1 MLLIIAD
8 SILISVV
15 SLISLIIL
23 FIQKYKINQV
33 TFDIERNNNNF
44 STLIRDYIK
53 FILALCQVILF
64 TLLIFLR
71 IFYLKNVKEIDIF
84 HSGSIAICWIY
95 CMTLCMLICF
105 VRERRWKWI
114 LNSHVTSI
122 CAAACLCA
130 TWQLRI
136 ASAFY
141 RDTELII
148 AIINLVNSTI
158 LCVIS
163 ITTPKGPPV
172 FNKGGRPITSIVYCS
187 IWNFITFSTVIPII
201 YKSFKKKSLDDSDLD
216 ELPNEY
222 TANEFYNKIQQWP
235 SNNLL
240 YRIWKANQNVIL
252 LETFFVIIS
261 SFLHYLPILFLYSL
275 LDFFQ
280 GDKKNIEWAIFCVF
294 GILIGGLLHVF
305 AISQHQYL
313 GGSVLQ
319 SSVSLMLNSE
329 IYSKSLKIKN
339 NVNEIGKIS
348 NLMAVDA
355 NRISQFMIWWASLIE
370 APVQIGIALFFLY
383 KLLNSACL
391 FGILVLI
398 IILPI
403 QRWTGK
409 YFSQNQEHLMKT
421 RDYRVSL
428 MNEILHG
435 IRMIKFNAWEGNW
448 ITRIMN
454 ARNIEL
460 KYLKKSFILMSTFN
474 LLWIASPILITT
486 VSFLT
491 YTKIQGNELTASI
504 AFTSVTIFNEIRFI
518 LNDLAEL
525 FILALQAIV
534 SLIRIEKFLNSDENE
549 NKKNIIFK
557 NDDKIGFENATITW
571 NKPEENIED
580 IFIMKD
586 LNIEFPVEQLS
597 IICGPTGSGKTLLL
611 MALLGEA
618 EISFGKVFY
627 PNPPQQIH
635 ENHELTNS
643 DWIVDNNNSIAYVA
657 QHTWLQSGPIRDNIL
672 FNLPFNKERYDQVV
686 KSCALDKDFESFV
699 DGELTEIGDQGVTL
713 SGGQKQRVSL
723 ARAVYS
729 RAKHILIDDA
739 LSAVDANTANYLI
752 NECISGPLMNKRTI
766 ILVTHHLNLTLPIA
780 KYVVMINNG
789 QIVDKGEVSELNNN
803 GSINIPREIIS
814 DNESSGSTCNSTLQA
829 SPVKENFEKNSEEN
843 FETSKSITLDME
855 VIEEEKIINDTT
867 IGDNKPRAL
876 IKEEGK
882 ESGMVK
888 LNVYLKYFNSNG
900 SYLFWITASILFM
913 STRVTQTLEGWWL
926 NVWSSLTQNI
936 SHYNID
942 YYINIYILLTMLS
955 VFFGVIQFSW
965 LYYGSLQASKK
976 LYNQLLVRVI
986 KAPLR
991 FFDTTPIGRILNRFS
1006 KDFEIID
1013 SILAVDLGLFLHNLL
1028 MMVGVVLVII
1038 AITKEFIIAAIIFV
1052 IIYAIV
1058 GTLYAIASRELK
1070 RLDSITK
1077 SPLYSQYTETLTGII
1092 TIRAFNITD
1101 QFMNEMLTKIDNNI
1115 RPFYFLWVAN
1125 RWLQI
1130 WTNGMGAFFPFIAS
1144 VLILWNLQKI
1154 DASLAGLALSFSMT
1168 FTTQIMWSIR
1178 KYTQLEMSLN
1188 SIERVVEFLN
1198 IEQENYQGEIKIKEN
1213 ENSEKNWPMNGNIRF
1228 ERLKV
1233 RYAEDLDYVL
1243 RNISFEINGKEKV
1256 GIVGRTGSGKSTISL
1271 SLFRFLEAAEG
1282 KIFIDDID
1290 ISKLNLEELRSNL
1303 TIIPQDPI
1311 LFTGTIRSNLDV
1323 FSQYT
1328 DYEIFESLKRVHL
1341 LPSSS
1346 KFSSTNE
1353 LVNIFSNL
1361 DTQISEEGNNISQ
1374 GQRQLLCLARALLKK
1389 PKIIIMDEATAS
1401 IDFDMDE
1408 KIQKMIRNEFN
1419 DCTII
1424 CIAHRLQTIIDYDK
1438 ILVLDRGSVLE
1449 FDSPY
1454 NLISNPNSIFYQM
1467 CEQSGDFD
1475 ILKSLALKEQKRN
1488 LT

>member
-1 MLLIIAD
+1 MCNWLL
-8 SILISVV
+8 
-15 SLISLIIL
+15 
-23 FIQKYKINQV
+23 NMC
-33 TFDIERNNNNF
+33 R
-44 STLIRDYIK
+44 
-53 FILALCQVILF
+53 
-64 TLLIFLR
+64 
-71 IFYLKNVKEIDIF
+71 
-84 HSGSIAICWIY
+84 
-95 CMTLCMLICF
+95 M
-105 VRERRWKWI
+105 
-114 LNSHVTSI
+114 
-122 CAAACLCA
+122 
-130 TWQLRI
+130 
-136 ASAFY
+136 
-141 RDTELII
+141 
-148 AIINLVNSTI
+148 NL
-158 LCVIS
+158 
-163 ITTPKGPPV
+163 
-172 FNKGGRPITSIVYCS
+172 
-187 IWNFITFSTVIPII
+187 
-201 YKSFKKKSLDDSDLD
+201 
-216 ELPNEY
+216 
-222 TANEFYNKIQQWP
+222 
-235 SNNLL
+235 
-240 YRIWKANQNVIL
+240 RIWKANQNVIL

-597 IICGPTGSGKTLLL
+597 IICGPTGSGK
-611 MALLGEA
+611 
-618 EISFGKVFY
+618 
-627 PNPPQQIH
+627 
-635 ENHELTNS
+635 
-643 DWIVDNNNSIAYVA
+643 
-657 QHTWLQSGPIRDNIL
+657 HTWLQSGPIRDNIL

-829 SPVKENFEKNSEEN
+829 SPVKENFEENSEEN

-876 IKEEGK
+876 IKEE
-882 ESGMVK
+882 
-888 LNVYLKYFNSNG
+888 
-900 SYLFWITASILFM
+900 ASILFM

-1013 SILAVDLGLFLHNLL
+1013 SILA
-1028 MMVGVVLVII
+1028 
-1038 AITKEFIIAAIIFV
+1038 V